1 MEKVQKGAKWTWS
14 ATLPGAII
22 GYSLVRGPELE
33 TCAIIELGRGV
44 LILLLWPHT
53 CAA

>member
-14 ATLPGAII
+14 ATRPGAII
-22 GYSLVRGPELE
+22 GYSLVRGPEPE
-33 TCAIIELGRGV
+33 TCAIMELGRGV
-44 LILLLWPHT
+44 LIILLWPHT